1 MGKRRAPRRLLT
13 SFTFSFDLKRCF
25 DTCVSVLSGRRL
37 LCACWLLHRQLL
49 NLIRVNLKST
59 AVGSSSLSSAEACRR
74 DLLLSLVVD
83 KMTTRHGRRDGVWQ
97 TSLAAAA
104 LMVLVA
110 SFTGSVQ
117 GRWAYVVDIRPR
129 NMSHVR
135 RYWLLMTIA
144 HSRSHYCRLDA
155 AAAAAN

>member
-1 MGKRRAPRRLLT
+1 
-13 SFTFSFDLKRCF
+13 
-25 DTCVSVLSGRRL
+25 
-37 LCACWLLHRQLL
+37 
-49 NLIRVNLKST
+49 VNLKST

-83 KMTTRHGRRDGVWQ
+83 KMTRRHGRRDGVCQ
-97 TSLAAAA
+97 TSLAAAT

-117 GRWAYVVDIRPR
+117 GRWAYTLLISDLVICL
-129 NMSHVR
+129 MCMR
-135 RYWLLMTIA
+135 RYWLLMTIM
-144 HSRSHYCRLDA
+144 HSRSHYCRFDA